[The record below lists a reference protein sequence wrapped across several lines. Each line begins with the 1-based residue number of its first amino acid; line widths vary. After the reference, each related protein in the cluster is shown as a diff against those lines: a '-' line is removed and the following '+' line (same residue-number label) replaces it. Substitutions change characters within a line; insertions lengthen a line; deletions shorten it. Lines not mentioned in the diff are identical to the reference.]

1 MGVEKFWKQANPSEA
16 SLCAGF
22 CSVLLDPAE
31 ETSLMD
37 FGDGGGG
44 LITMSNSCDP
54 MDYSPPASSVHEIS
68 QARIL
73 EWVATGW
80 YHNIFMPNSSKCI
93 HYVQLF
99 FSGILSTS
107 QQSFKKKHLTFCLI
121 NHKVIKIKASI
132 TVL

>member
-1 MGVEKFWKQANPSEA
+1 MGVEKFWKQANGPEP

-31 ETSLMD
+31 ETALTD

-44 LITMSNSCDP
+44 LVAISNSCDP
-54 MDYSPPASSVHEIS
+54 MDYSPPGSSVHEIS

-73 EWVATGW
+73 EWVAIEYVYVKLIKMYTLCP
-80 YHNIFMPNSSKCI
+80 IFFC
-93 HYVQLF
+93 
-99 FSGILSTS
+99 ILSTS

-121 NHKVIKIKASI
+121 NHKVIKRKASI